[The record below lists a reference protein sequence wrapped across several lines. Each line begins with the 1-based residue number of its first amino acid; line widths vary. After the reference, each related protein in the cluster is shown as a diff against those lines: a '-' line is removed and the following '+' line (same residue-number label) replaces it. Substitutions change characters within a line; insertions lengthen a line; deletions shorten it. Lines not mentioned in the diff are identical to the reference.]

1 MMADQVTWFE
11 IHAKDGK
18 KSQDFYSSLFGWK
31 IDANNPMNYGMVEG
45 ANGGIG
51 GGVTASDVA
60 PMVTVYVEVPD
71 LAATLKK
78 AGELGGQTVMEPQ
91 EVPGGPTIAQF
102 KDPDGNLI
110 GPFKAQG

>member
-31 IDANNPMNYGMVEG
+31 IDANNPMNYGMVE
-45 ANGGIG
+45 AAAPGIA
-51 GGVTASDVA
+51 GGVGEGEA
-60 PMVTVYVEVPD
+60 PSVTFYVSVPD
-71 LAATLKK
+71 PTATLKTV
-78 AGELGGQTVMEPQ
+78 ESMGGQTVMGPQ

-102 KDPDGNLI
+102 KDPEGNLVGLI
-110 GPFKAQG
+110 KA